1 MDDNTVSTKL
11 VRYLLSQFGNLL
23 LKQLCLTEME
33 NLLANL
39 PSPDANEASLQLDLQ
54 AMQFFNRTFIQLF
67 TQQFSAYQQ
76 IKHDDNSLFFDSY
89 KDGTS
94 VIKLKG
100 VGVAF
105 SPLETGPRWVPTPT
119 GPGTGPNLHPW
130 VLLSRALTLSGVR
143 AEVTSS
149 LVEP

>member
-11 VRYLLSQFGNLL
+11 VRYLLSQFRNLL

-100 VGVAF
+100 VPFVSF
-105 SPLETGPRWVPTPT
+105 KSFKFLCQTISVSFYLLQFRQ
-119 GPGTGPNLHPW
+119 PNN
-130 VLLSRALTLSGVR
+130 LLKIVQLQ
-143 AEVTSS
+143 
-149 LVEP
+149 